1 MKKRVKIIFLSLII
15 IILSIMLVNA
25 DNSMK
30 KLSYSKTKLVY
41 ESVYEVVIKKP
52 FDNPYTKEKKEK
64 EGRKDEIRLDPL
76 VYEEELPWDV
86 LPYTFRIDEY
96 YSIGTAFAISND
108 TFLSAAHVFNLDRKM
123 LWDDLY
129 LRDKDGNIYEI
140 DKILK
145 YSNHRDFVL
154 FTAKNLK
161 SSKYMNINKS
171 YSLNSTVF
179 AVGNAFGEGI
189 VIRNGLLNSETKETE
204 EGEWDYLRFSAA
216 ASPGNSGGPLLN
228 EKGDII
234 GIVLRKS
241 EDENLNYALPISE
254 VLNAKD
260 NTAVFHKFGSYLL
273 LITSKKY
280 GPEKYDKE
288 IKLPMDYKE
297 LREIMVNIEFERCK
311 EMLRNL
317 NEKYKDTLFP
327 NGEGSY
333 NLFHRSYNVFFPEMA
348 AENEDDG
355 VWSTYYPKEIKES
368 QLENNG
374 LLRYG
379 AMANL
384 LVYNY
389 KRPDDVALKN
399 IYDDSKYFMDS
410 FLKGYPLTRNFGNKS
425 IRILSLGDAC
435 ERYVHE
441 DRYGRKW
448 IVEKWLLEFGNSKIL
463 SFSLPTPEGRCGIMF
478 IDDINDIDLYYVIDS
493 YEYIN
498 YIYYSYYGTFKQ
510 WDEFFKNQKY
520 LPKLFENYK
529 FSYSNDNIVLNSNRF
544 NVSYNNDLFKISD
557 DSFMV
562 LKTYHYKDKEKV
574 VWDITGATFWEDKND
589 NNFFTVIRSTQ
600 PEKSLPEDYHNYWSD
615 MIENKYPYNCEP
627 YTDSGD
633 TCISYLQKDYINI
646 DLEKRK
652 KLDVIYTISVIMEGK
667 IDNAVIKNKFDLAN
681 DAVTIVE

>member
-1 MKKRVKIIFLSLII
+1 
-15 IILSIMLVNA
+15 
-25 DNSMK
+25 
-30 KLSYSKTKLVY
+30 
-41 ESVYEVVIKKP
+41 
-52 FDNPYTKEKKEK
+52 
-64 EGRKDEIRLDPL
+64 
-76 VYEEELPWDV
+76 
-86 LPYTFRIDEY
+86 
-96 YSIGTAFAISND
+96 
-108 TFLSAAHVFNLDRKM
+108 
-123 LWDDLY
+123 
-129 LRDKDGNIYEI
+129 
-140 DKILK
+140 
-145 YSNHRDFVL
+145 
-154 FTAKNLK
+154 
-161 SSKYMNINKS
+161 MNINKS

-260 NTAVFHKFGSYLL
+260 NTARYHKFHQYNL

-288 IKLPMDYKE
+288 VKLPMGYKE
-297 LREIMVNIEFERCK
+297 LRKELVKIEYDFSLSMINK
-311 EMLRNL
+311 FI
-317 NEKYKDTLFP
+317 EKYKDTMFP

-333 NLFHRSYNVFFPEMA
+333 NLFHRKYSIYFPEIA

-355 VWSTYYPKEIKES
+355 IWSIYRPKEIKES

-374 LLRYG
+374 ILSYG

-399 IYDDSKYFMDS
+399 ICDDSKYFMDS

-463 SFSLPTPEGRCGIMF
+463 SFSLPTPEGRCGI
-478 IDDINDIDLYYVIDS
+478 IQIEDVHDIDSDYLIDTL
-493 YEYIN
+493 EYIN
-498 YIYYSYYGTFKQ
+498 YIFYSYNGTFKQ
-510 WDEFFKNQKY
+510 WDEFFKNEKY
-520 LPKLFENYK
+520 LPSALKNYK
-529 FSYSNDNIVLNSNRF
+529 FSYSGNQLTLNSTRF
-544 NVSYNNDLFKISD
+544 NVSYNDDLFNITD
-557 DSFMV
+557 ESFMV
-562 LKTYHYKDKEKV
+562 IKMLYYRDKEKV

-589 NNFFTVIRSTQ
+589 DNFFTVIRSTL
-600 PEKSLPEDYHNYWSD
+600 PEKSLPEDYHNYWSE
-615 MIENKYPYNCEP
+615 MIENKYPFNGEP
-627 YTDSGD
+627 YTDDGD
-633 TCISYLQKDYINI
+633 TYINYLQRNYTSI
-646 DLEKRK
+646 DFEKRK
-652 KLDVIYTISVIMEGK
+652 KLDMIYTISVGMEGTVEND
-667 IDNAVIKNKFDLAN
+667 IIKNKLQLVDT
-681 DAVTIVE
+681 AVTIIE